1 MLTIQK
7 SRAES
12 TQSSAKRISKIS
24 STNELLE
31 NAIKGYQKSLT
42 LTSFNEILT

>member
-7 SRAES
+7 GRAES
-12 TQSSAKRISKIS
+12 TQSSTKRISKIL

-31 NAIKGYQKSLT
+31 NAIKLYQKSLI
-42 LTSFNEILT
+42 LIAFNEILA

>member
-7 SRAES
+7 GRAES

-31 NAIKGYQKSLT
+31 NAIKRYQKSLI
-42 LTSFNEILT
+42 LIAFNEILA